1 MVRRIRA
8 VIRKRERRLEMLSE
22 FKCQK
27 CQEKFLIGLR
37 PARKPIRY
45 CPCCGSEELE
55 FVGTEEDLA
64 VRIKGVID
72 QYNILQEVR

>member
-1 MVRRIRA
+1 
-8 VIRKRERRLEMLSE
+8 MLSE

-27 CQEKFLIGLR
+27 CQEKFLVGLR
-37 PARKPIRY
+37 LAEKPIRF

-55 FVGTEEDLA
+55 FVSTEEDLA

-72 QYNILQEVR
+72 QYNILQKVR